1 MPDALAVSEDCGPE
15 VVIIPP
21 KDPARFQQCHH
32 RTRLGGCV
40 RRPFFLVYCGSELQ
54 VPFSF

>member
-21 KDPARFQQCHH
+21 KDPAQFQQCHH
-32 RTRLGGCV
+32 WTRLGGCV
-40 RRPFFLVYCGSELQ
+40 INSL
-54 VPFSF
+54 FS